1 MGSTIIKNSYKNEYK
16 NVEHFGYYIPLK
28 ESLENLLNVVPLK
41 SLNLSSKSSVDL
53 ITDIFDGEEIKNK
66 LKNNDSLALTFY
78 VDDAEVVNP
87 IGAHT
92 KKHKLSKHFLI
103 IQYYIHL
110 GFSFSI
116 ILLGSSEY

>member
-1 MGSTIIKNSYKNEYK
+1 LGSTIIKNSYNNEYK
-16 NVEHFGYYIPLK
+16 NEEHFGYYIPLK

-41 SLNLSSKSSVDL
+41 SLNFSSKSSFD
-53 ITDIFDGEEIKNK
+53 IKTDVFDGEEIKNK

-87 IGAHT
+87 IGAFT
-92 KKHKLSKHFLI
+92 KKHKLSKYILI
-103 IQYYIHL
+103 NQYYIHL
-110 GFSFSI
+110 SFSSSI

>member
-1 MGSTIIKNSYKNEYK
+1 
-16 NVEHFGYYIPLK
+16 
-28 ESLENLLNVVPLK
+28 LLNGVPLK
-41 SLNLSSKSSVDL
+41 SLNFSSKSSFD
-53 ITDIFDGEEIKNK
+53 IKTDKYDGEEIKNK

-92 KKHKLSKHFLI
+92 KKHKLSNYILI

-110 GFSFSI
+110 SFSSSI
-116 ILLGSSEY
+116 ILLGTSEY